1 MCLERNSLSRLLCLS
16 TTAPMGEQN
25 LDQYMKKQRRKSDMF
40 LDRNTLRR
48 LLCLSATAPA
58 NQDPADAIAI
68 EMRKLEVKAYEA
80 K

>member
-1 MCLERNSLSRLLCLS
+1 
-16 TTAPMGEQN
+16 MGEQN

-58 NQDPADAIAI
+58 NQDPADAIVI